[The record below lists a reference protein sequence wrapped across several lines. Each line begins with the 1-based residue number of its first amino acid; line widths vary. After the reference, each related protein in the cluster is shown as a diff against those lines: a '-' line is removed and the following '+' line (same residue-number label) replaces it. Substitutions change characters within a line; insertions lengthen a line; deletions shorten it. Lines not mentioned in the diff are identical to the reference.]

1 MTRFWLGLLALL
13 LTCAPAKAA
22 SCIPGTPPANS
33 PSLVALPD
41 SYWRALPAWADM
53 PAGDRDLLTRVSI
66 VQRNNRALNSRLT
79 FSNEVPRN
87 VVPLATSPGESFIT
101 GGAAKLDAMVIAAR
115 AYLRTLDTNS
125 AFYVSDGFR
134 SYAVQLET
142 WPRNLRKYLGRI
154 QGQLHPDPNGHY
166 SDDDVCTLR
175 AYAGGHYAFPGYS
188 HHQSGRAA
196 DFHARL
202 GNTPELNSDSGGGG
216 GGPSNIQRWC
226 KSEIYAWLHKNART
240 YGFIQAKIDEP
251 WHWVYD
257 PDAAKT
263 GEADRVATSCQGV
276 VK

>member
-1 MTRFWLGLLALL
+1 MRWAWAIVIACVLAS
-13 LTCAPAKAA
+13 PACAA

-41 SYWRALPAWADM
+41 SYWRTLPAWSDL
-53 PAGDRDLLTRVSI
+53 PDGDRDLLARVSI
-66 VQRNNRALNSRLT
+66 VQRNTRALNSRLI
-79 FSNEVPRN
+79 FSNEVPHN

-101 GGAAKLDAMVIAAR
+101 DGAAKLDALVTAGR
-115 AYLRTLDTNS
+115 AYLRTLDPNS

-142 WPRNLRKYLGRI
+142 WPRNLRKYLGRLRA
-154 QGQLHPDPNGHY
+154 QLHPDANGHY
-166 SDDDVCTLR
+166 ADDDVCTLR
-175 AYAGGHYAFPGYS
+175 AYAGSHYAFPGYS

-202 GNTPELNSDSGGGG
+202 GDTPELDSDSGGD
-216 GGPSNIQRWC
+216 NIPRWC
-226 KSEIYAWLHKNART
+226 RSEIFAWLHTNARS

-257 PDAAKT
+257 PAAART
-263 GEADRVATSCQGV
+263 NEADRVATSCQGV